1 MSIYSL
7 DGIILLSAH
16 SETGENLQK
25 AYNMA
30 GVEIFSETWAK
41 TFSVLGDSY
50 STFAG
55 DVYPSTNRVWYD
67 GTKNGVTNK
76 DMTWYRLLAEST
88 GMTLY
93 RNASF
98 SGSPI
103 CYDGWGEGTTDSNQ
117 SAFVSRYSDVG
128 NADIIFVFGGTNDSW
143 IGVPQG
149 EYRYS
154 DWTESDLESFR
165 PALACL
171 FYRLKTTFPEST
183 VIFIKNTGLTSA
195 IQNSIS
201 VIAAHYSVPVI
212 ELSDITK
219 TDGHPTNV
227 GMAQISTQVET
238 YLRANNLI
246 GA

>member
-1 MSIYSL
+1 MIYSK
-7 DGIILLSAH
+7 DGQALSRVYDRSGPPLAM
-16 SETGENLQK
+16 
-25 AYNMA
+25 AYNKD
-30 GVEIFSETWAK
+30 GELIFSEAQK

-50 STFAG
+50 STFTG

-88 GMTLY
+88 GMTLH

-117 SAFVSRYSDVG
+117 SSFVARYDDVG
-128 NADIIFVFGGTNDSW
+128 DADLIFVFGGTNDSW
-143 IGVPQG
+143 IGVSQG
-149 EYRYS
+149 EYKYS
-154 DWTESDLESFR
+154 DWTETDLESFR

-171 FYRLKTTFPEST
+171 FYRLKNAYPNSEI
-183 VIFIKNTGLTSA
+183 IFIKNTGLTSA
-195 IQNSIS
+195 IQSSIS
-201 VIAAHYSVPVI
+201 TITAHYSVPVI
-212 ELSDITK
+212 ELSNITK

-227 GMAQISTQVET
+227 GMSQISMQVEA
-238 YLRANNLI
+238 YLRANTLI
-246 GA
+246 GT